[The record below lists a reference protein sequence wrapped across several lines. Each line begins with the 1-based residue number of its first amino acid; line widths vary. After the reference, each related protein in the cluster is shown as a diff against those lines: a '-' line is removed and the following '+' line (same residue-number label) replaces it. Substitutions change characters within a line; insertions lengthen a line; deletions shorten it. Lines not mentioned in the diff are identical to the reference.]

1 VSPPQVQFSNVS
13 KLYGADKHRAL
24 NCLNFELMQGEF
36 VAVMGPSGCGKST
49 LLNLIAGIDQPS
61 CGEVLFNGND
71 LSLLSDDER
80 TRLRADKLGYIF
92 QFFNLLSTLTVRE
105 NVLLPLQITG
115 RLKSSA
121 AFVKVDKLLDQ
132 VGMSSRANFYPAQ
145 LSGGEMQRVAV
156 ARAMVGMPALILA
169 DEPTGNLD
177 SENGAVILQM
187 LADANEQFGITIFM
201 ATHSDEAASQAKR
214 RILMRDGTIVSEL

>member
-1 VSPPQVQFSNVS
+1 MSPPQVQFSNVS